1 MENTDKLVKL
11 DYLSW
16 LSFASF
22 STTSIIIGLCLPEIS
37 KDLNLNHFFG
47 SLTETL
53 RNFSLLFGL
62 IIVITTVAAVGKKF
76 LISSGQYI
84 LALGLVWASFSSSSS
99 FLWLS
104 FLLVGLGGGFIEAI
118 INPLVVDLHP
128 KNTNKYMNLT
138 NAFYPMG
145 IVGAALIF
153 GELLSFG
160 VSWRAIFKMAAAF
173 SIMVAL
179 FFQFSLFPVSQ
190 DKEKFHFYS
199 LVHILKQ
206 PLFWFFGIALF
217 LAAGIESSLMFWS
230 RTYIDSFLSQDVRQA
245 TFSVV
250 IFASMMALGRLLT
263 TKITDK
269 FTVYH
274 LMIFSAIIG
283 IIISLIMLFVNGLI
297 IFYILLALAGLSI
310 ASFWPIIMAH
320 SVALIKVNITS
331 LLSLLILFG
340 ISGYGLFPLIIGSI
354 SQIYNLKIGLIILP
368 LSFLLLL
375 FMVFLIYQKDMQSS
389 GTN

>member
-1 MENTDKLVKL
+1 MENSNKLTRL

-22 STTSIIIGLCLPEIS
+22 STSSIIIGLCLPEIS
-37 KDLNLNHFFG
+37 RDLSLNHFFG

-62 IIVITTVAAVGKKF
+62 VIVVISVAAMGKKI
-76 LISSGQYI
+76 LISNGQYI
-84 LALGLVWASFSSSSS
+84 LALGLIGASFSSSSS

-138 NAFYPMG
+138 NAFYPIG
-145 IVGAALIF
+145 VVLSALIF
-153 GELLSFG
+153 GELLNQNI
-160 VSWRAIFKMAAAF
+160 SWRVVFRISALF
-173 SIMVAL
+173 SILVGIL
-179 FFQFSLFPVSQ
+179 FYLTAFPPSR
-190 DKEKFHFYS
+190 DKEKFHFSS
-199 LVHILKQ
+199 LMHIINK
-206 PLFWFFGIALF
+206 PLFWLFSMSLF

-230 RTYIDSFLSQDVRQA
+230 RTYIDNFLSQDVRQA

-263 TKITDK
+263 TRFCER
-269 FTVYH
+269 FTVYQV
-274 LMIFSAIIG
+274 MFIFGIMG
-283 IIISLIMLFVNGLI
+283 IIVCLLMLVAQGLI
-297 IFYILLALAGLSI
+297 VFYILLAFAGLSV

-320 SVALIKVNITS
+320 SVSFIKVNVNS

-340 ISGYGLFPLIIGSI
+340 ISGYGLFPLMIGSL
-354 SQIYNLKIGLIILP
+354 SQFYNLKIALIILP
-368 LSFLLLL
+368 LSFIFLLII
-375 FMVFLIYQKDMQSS
+375 VFLVYKSDISRR
-389 GTN
+389 